1 MKIQLIAVCFF
12 LLFSQLQAQKGFVT
26 ELEYDSVYGII
37 RFKHINTIDSTVRVP
52 AFDGLN
58 NNFTVTYPNG
68 EAVVSIGPTC
78 NSDYWSLQ
86 PKQIVYRGGFLEDI
100 LEVLTEGARF
110 NRKYKNVK
118 QEMGIYKIE
127 WIVEGQRTKT
137 ISIDYK
143 GGLKDKIPRKK

>member
-26 ELEYDSVYGII
+26 ELEYDSIYGII
-37 RFKHINTIDSTVRVP
+37 RFKHINSTDSTIRVP
-52 AFDGLN
+52 AFDGLYN
-58 NNFTVTYPNG
+58 NYRITYPNG
-68 EAVVSIGPTC
+68 ETVERISPTC
-78 NSDYWSLQ
+78 NSDYWSLK
-86 PKQIVYRGGFLEDI
+86 PKQIVCSGGFFEDI

-110 NRKYKNVK
+110 NRKYKNVR
-118 QEMGIYKIE
+118 QEMGIHKIE
-127 WIVEGQRTKT
+127 WIVEGQPTKT